1 MSHHESSRVKTHTRL
16 ALALALALAA
26 LLASPAAR
34 ACGMDTFYRER
45 PRAAPALL
53 ADAQRAVEQG
63 RRVRAVVWAHAVIDH
78 RRATPALR
86 ARAWAVIGWVRW
98 QEGQKQE
105 ALDALA
111 RSRSLDRAAVDFI
124 LAHASDNR
132 AAAALK
138 TALEG

>member
-1 MSHHESSRVKTHTRL
+1 MTTEKRSTIGTHTRL
-16 ALALALALAA
+16 ALALALALATS
-26 LLASPAAR
+26 LAAPAAR
-34 ACGMDTFYRER
+34 ACGMEMFYEP
-45 PRAAPALL
+45 PRAAPVLL

-63 RRVRAVVWAHAVIDH
+63 RRVRAVIWARAVIDH

-98 QEGQKQE
+98 QEGRKKD
-105 ALDALA
+105 ALDALS
-111 RSRSLDRAAVDFI
+111 RSRAIDHAAVDFI

-138 TALEG
+138 AAMEG